1 MRHCLGLFVLVAAI
15 VAALGLP
22 ICATEARSYLPEIG
36 GYDGPQ
42 YDLACIPGQNLI
54 GIEIRHGLWIDAGRP
69 ICAPAFGARRIGDA
83 SSAEYPWQGG
93 SGGSPMKVTC
103 PAETPALLGLEVY
116 ASGRKDVSVTEMQ
129 LFCGLAVSQPQEL
142 PPYPSETFESPPAPC
157 DDSGFLV
164 KTGCDPPRMTQSSQ
178 RCPPGEIAIGI
189 HGRANGQ
196 AFESVGLICDAP
208 RITNDRTG
216 LALGRT
222 GRSDAGAAMSVC
234 DRAKD
239 ARSRNSPVAGL
250 LEQQCAKAAAP
261 AGHGTEQMRRPPGS
275 PISGRVPFA
284 LARPGAPAGV
294 APGSSLD
301 TLEAIGAHIEE
312 TMPLAHQLA
321 QSPEVQSHRAYDI
334 GLGLVAGNTAIS
346 PPELTSV
353 RSGLGPN
360 ELHSL
365 DVGTG
370 FGLDYNRNANLA
382 QGGAQVIERDTVSGI
397 QSAIPANAD
406 PRFVLGFE
414 IGAGLFGS
422 PEFGGQG
429 NRQMTLSMSVM
440 FAQLGSQTRAGLD
453 TARRFLGV
461 GQ

>member
-1 MRHCLGLFVLVAAI
+1 MRRCFGLFVLVIAIAAAI
-15 VAALGLP
+15 GLP
-22 ICATEARSYLPEIG
+22 ICAAEARSYLPEIG
-36 GYDGPQ
+36 GYDGAQ
-42 YDLACIPGQNLI
+42 YDLSCVPGQNLI
-54 GIEIRHGLWIDAGRP
+54 GLEIRHGLWIDAARP
-69 ICAPAFGARRIGDA
+69 ICAPAFGARRMGNA

-129 LFCGLAVSQPQEL
+129 LFCGLALSQPQEL
-142 PPYPSETFESPPAPC
+142 SPYPSETFESPPAPC
-157 DDSGFLV
+157 DDSALLFR
-164 KTGCDPPRMTQSSQ
+164 TGCDAPRTTQSSQ
-178 RCPPGEIAIGI
+178 RCPLGEIAIGI

-216 LALGRT
+216 LTLGRA
-222 GRSDAGAAMSVC
+222 GPGGVGAAMSVC

-250 LEQQCAKAAAP
+250 LEQQCAKGAAP
-261 AGHGTEQMRRPPGS
+261 GGRVTEQMRPLRGS
-275 PISGRVPFA
+275 SISGRALFA
-284 LARPGAPAGV
+284 LARPSAPAGAV
-294 APGSSLD
+294 PGSSLD
-301 TLEAIGAHIEE
+301 ALEAIGAHIEE
-312 TMPLAHQLA
+312 IEPLAHQLA
-321 QSPEVQSHRAYDI
+321 QSSEVQSHRAYDI
-334 GLGLVAGNTAIS
+334 GLGLDAGNTAVS
-346 PPELTSV
+346 PAELAPI
-353 RSGLGPN
+353 RSALGPD
-360 ELHSL
+360 ELHSF
-365 DVGTG
+365 DVGTR

-382 QGGAQVIERDTVSGI
+382 QAGAQVIERDTASGI

-414 IGAGLFGS
+414 IAAGLFGS
-422 PEFGGQG
+422 PQFGGQG

-440 FAQLGSQTRAGLD
+440 FGQLGSQTHAGFD
-453 TARRFLGV
+453 AARRFLGV